1 MPVHSAGIL
10 RYRGHGGGR
19 EVFLVHPGGPFWTK
33 RDERAWSVRKRP
45 VDPNEDQL
53 AAAQREFKEETGSEL
68 SEEFHD
74 LGIFRQPSCKLLHIW
89 AVEGDCDLSNLVSN
103 SFEMVL
109 PPKSGRMESF
119 PEIDRCSWL
128 QRVER
133 WPESFGGSDRS
144 WRNCIRTSLAS
155 VTGLLVFEI
164 LFQPA
169 PSSNPFLPKRQG
181 GRARCPS
188 TCACLGEARS
198 ER

>member
-1 MPVHSAGIL
+1 MPVHSGGIL
-10 RYRGHGGGR
+10 LYRGHGCGQ
-19 EVFLVHPGGPFWTK
+19 EVFLVHPGAPFWTT

-74 LGIFRQPSCKLLHIW
+74 LGIFRHIW
-89 AVEGDCDLSNLVSN
+89 AVEGDCDLSNLVST
-103 SFEMVL
+103 SFEMVW

-133 WPESFGGSDRS
+133 
-144 WRNCIRTSLAS
+144 
-155 VTGLLVFEI
+155 
-164 LFQPA
+164 
-169 PSSNPFLPKRQG
+169 
-181 GRARCPS
+181 
-188 TCACLGEARS
+188 
-198 ER
+198 